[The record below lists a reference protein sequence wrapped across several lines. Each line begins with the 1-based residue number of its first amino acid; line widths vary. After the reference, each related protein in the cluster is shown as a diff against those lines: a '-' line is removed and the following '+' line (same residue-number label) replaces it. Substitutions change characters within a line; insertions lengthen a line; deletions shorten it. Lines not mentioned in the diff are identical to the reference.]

1 MTLSVIT
8 PKGSGY
14 SMSKSREKIN
24 QFLAEIDITGKTVLD
39 VGVQNNPAKKYTKGI
54 PKKYM
59 TLDIDE
65 EWKPDVVAD
74 INQMMSKE
82 FKEETIKF
90 DIVFCLEVLEHCW
103 NPIQVIKNLFVWVKR
118 GGVCYISVPFVNL
131 IHDKWDMLRYTY
143 QFFEKVLPMV
153 GFKSVEIKRRIATV
167 GLNDYMNFNK
177 KEGIRMSK
185 VTQKMGLSK
194 HIADIGYFVIAKK

>member
-1 MTLSVIT
+1 
-8 PKGSGY
+8 
-14 SMSKSREKIN
+14 MSCSRNQIN
-24 QFLAEIDITGKTVLD
+24 KFLGEIDITGKTVLD
-39 VGVQNNPAKKYTKGI
+39 VGVQNNPARKYTKGET
-54 PKKYM
+54 KKYM
-59 TLDIDE
+59 TLDIDN
-65 EWKPDVVAD
+65 EWSPDLVLD
-74 INQMMSKE
+74 IN
-82 FKEETIKF
+82 ETDIDLSIFTNIINAQRIRGGF

-103 NPIQVIKNLFVWVKR
+103 NPIEAVRNLAEFTAD